1 MGLFERDWSDA
12 EKWGMGLVS
21 AVILAAGAALYNSL
35 GGEVTA
41 DVASKRDL
49 DGRCVDVEVLLRN
62 ETRADAL
69 DIEVAFDVDLFTR
82 DGSVALE
89 YGDERDQLIP
99 PGHQSLIPR
108 LPYIPLPYKMDHAR
122 SLLQVPRLKPGQ
134 FIHLYFGGESPI
146 DATRAEARDKLLAA
160 GADPAL
166 MVKPR
171 VASVSRK
178 DGSVTLR
185 RVVDCTKT

>member
-1 MGLFERDWSDA
+1 MGLLDRDWSDA

-21 AVILAAGAALYNSL
+21 AVLLAGGAALYNSL

-41 DVASKRDL
+41 DVASKRDIG
-49 DGRCVDVEVLLRN
+49 GRCVDVEVLLRN

-99 PGHQSLIPR
+99 PAQQRLIPR
-108 LPYIPLPYKMDHAR
+108 LPYTPAPYAMDQAR
-122 SLLQVPRLKPGQ
+122 NLLLVPKLKPGQ
-134 FIHLYFGGESPI
+134 FIHLYFGGETPI
-146 DATRAEARDKLLAA
+146 DTTRAEARDRLLAA
-160 GADPAL
+160 ADPAL
-166 MVKPR
+166 MNKPR
-171 VASVSRK
+171 VVSVARK
-178 DGSVTLR
+178 DGSVILR
-185 RVVDCTKT
+185 RVVDCTKM